1 MKKRIRAGVAGTPTS
16 IADAQRIR
24 NRVFVVEKGLLS
36 QRVPMLDRETDG
48 YDALG
53 TTLQFIAYVDDA
65 PVATARLIRPN
76 PDVARAIGE
85 AVGLD
90 LALRYDLR
98 PFAAAGV
105 SLAEVSRM
113 CVLPEHRGT
122 AVLCELYLAM
132 YRESLRVGLTHWVG
146 ASNTETDAIEDAR
159 IAYRIAVREGFA
171 SDLWRVVPR
180 EGAGADGPSSH
191 PFYSPEERARARAG
205 DLEGLRLPRTLRT
218 FAHLAARYMGE
229 PIREKG
235 YSVCSLPI
243 VVDLADVVHTRAFQ
257 QPSTPDWGI
266 GGAVSPRSGP

>member
-1 MKKRIRAGVAGTPTS
+1 MKKRIRAGVADLPTS

-24 NRVFVVEKGLLS
+24 NHVFVVEKELLS
-36 QRVPMLDRETDG
+36 AHIPTLDRETDG

-85 AVGLD
+85 PVGLD
-90 LALRYDLR
+90 LARRYDLR

-105 SLAEVSRM
+105 SFAEVSRM
-113 CVLPEHRGT
+113 CVLPAHRGT

-146 ASNTETDAIEDAR
+146 AGNTETDAIEDAR
-159 IAYRIAVREGFA
+159 IAHRIAAREGFA
-171 SDLWRVVPR
+171 SDRWRVVPR
-180 EGAGADGPSSH
+180 DGAGGEDPSSH
-191 PFYSPEERARARAG
+191 PFYSPEERAQARAG
-205 DLEGLRLPRTLRT
+205 DLERLRLPRTLRT

-235 YSVCSLPI
+235 YSVCSLPL

-257 QPSTPDWGI
+257 QALQQPLHP
-266 GGAVSPRSGP
+266 

>member
-1 MKKRIRAGVAGTPTS
+1 MKKRIRAGVAGTQAS
-16 IADAQRIR
+16 IVDAQRIR
-24 NRVFVVEKGLLS
+24 HHVFVVEKGLLS
-36 QRVPMLDRETDG
+36 PRVPTLDRETDD
-48 YDALG
+48 YDALE

-85 AVGLD
+85 PVGLD

-98 PFAAAGV
+98 PFVAAGV
-105 SLAEVSRM
+105 SFAEVSRM

-132 YRESLRVGLTHWVG
+132 YRESLRIGLTHWVG

-159 IAYRIAVREGFA
+159 IAYRIAAREGFA
-171 SDLWRVVPR
+171 GDRWRIVPR
-180 EGAGADGPSSH
+180 DGAGADGPSLH
-191 PFYSPEERARARAG
+191 PLYSPEERARARAG
-205 DLEGLRLPRTLRT
+205 NLDGLRLPRTLRT
-218 FAHLAARYMGE
+218 FAHLAARYVGE
-229 PIREKG
+229 PLREKG

-257 QPSTPDWGI
+257 QALRQPFH
-266 GGAVSPRSGP
+266 A